1 MELVSEELLKRRV
14 SWGSVIAGVVTV
26 LAVSLLLTT
35 LGTSIGLA
43 MLSPKSDAIINGADK
58 TVLIWSVISI
68 VLSLACGGFVA
79 GRLAGADGTI
89 HGFLSWATSLLV
101 ASVLGAVAAGG
112 ILNMT
117 GNAIGSVASATGS
130 VVSGLGTAAG
140 KTAGGAV
147 SLGENIADRLGL
159 DTQLTPQQTDRQILD
174 ALRKS
179 NIKELQPEYLQSQL
193 EAAGKDVGTAVKNL
207 VANPA
212 NSDAILDNLNQKLKT
227 RAQTVSKGID
237 PGEVKKALADNTQ
250 LTPQEAD
257 AAVDNFIK
265 SRDKI
270 VGEFNQRMSQLENAL
285 NEAKAQYAD
294 LKKQAKEKA
303 DKAAKAGAKIALWS
317 FIGLLIGALVSA
329 LAGLW
334 GVNTHPAYRKIR
346 A

>member
-1 MELVSEELLKRRV
+1 
-14 SWGSVIAGVVTV
+14 
-26 LAVSLLLTT
+26 
-35 LGTSIGLA
+35 
-43 MLSPKSDAIINGADK
+43 
-58 TVLIWSVISI
+58 
-68 VLSLACGGFVA
+68 
-79 GRLAGADGTI
+79 
-89 HGFLSWATSLLV
+89 
-101 ASVLGAVAAGG
+101 
-112 ILNMT
+112 MT

-140 KTAGGAV
+140 KTAGGAA

-159 DTQLTPQQTDRQILD
+159 DTQLPSQQTDRQILD

-193 EAAGKDVGTAVKNL
+193 EAAGKDVGSAVKNL
-207 VANPA
+207 AVNPA
-212 NSDAILDNLNQKLKT
+212 DSDVILDELNQKLKT
-227 RAQTVSKGID
+227 RAETVSKGID

-250 LTPQEAD
+250 LTPQESD

-265 SRDKI
+265 GRDKI
-270 VGEFNQRMSQLENAL
+270 AGEFNQRMSQLENAL

-303 DKAAKAGAKIALWS
+303 DEAAKAGAKIALWS

>member
-1 MELVSEELLKRRV
+1 
-14 SWGSVIAGVVTV
+14 
-26 LAVSLLLTT
+26 
-35 LGTSIGLA
+35 
-43 MLSPKSDAIINGADK
+43 
-58 TVLIWSVISI
+58 
-68 VLSLACGGFVA
+68 
-79 GRLAGADGTI
+79 
-89 HGFLSWATSLLV
+89 
-101 ASVLGAVAAGG
+101 
-112 ILNMT
+112 MT

-270 VGEFNQRMSQLENAL
+270 VGEFNQRMSP
-285 NEAKAQYAD
+285 
-294 LKKQAKEKA
+294 
-303 DKAAKAGAKIALWS
+303 AGEC
-317 FIGLLIGALVSA
+317 
-329 LAGLW
+329 
-334 GVNTHPAYRKIR
+334 P
-346 A
+346 